1 MGHIRIGRLPKRHGW
16 DSVIAALQVETK
28 ADNEIMGDAAKAAAK
43 SLGVAKYQGSL
54 NLCYW
59 LFLSLVR
66 AARSEDFLDGLRQL
80 GLVMKPDASAAA
92 FVTATTGL
100 ARARLRESGWLAVTD
115 ELALQAFQTAVG
127 DCLLQDATTLFGAD
141 IESVQMALRKM
152 STKDNVAKV
161 ARRFFSEFMYRILA
175 RAFERRLSDALAKGD
190 RFRSTDDLSEFHS
203 RLRAYCWDVSKIV
216 EEYSGG
222 WYSKHTWL
230 GDLGEKQTARFTGY
244 AIEKLFS
251 ELSIGAQ

>member
-1 MGHIRIGRLPKRHGW
+1 M
-16 DSVIAALQVETK
+16 
-28 ADNEIMGDAAKAAAK
+28 NDAAKAAAQ

-66 AARSEDFLDGLRQL
+66 ASRTEDFVASLREIGLRIQ
-80 GLVMKPDASAAA
+80 PDTSAAA
-92 FVTATTGL
+92 FVTATAAL
-100 ARARLRESGWLAVTD
+100 ARTRLRDSGWLAITD
-115 ELALQAFQTAVG
+115 ELALQAFQTAIG
-127 DCLLQDATTLFGAD
+127 DCILENATTLFGAD
-141 IESVQMALRKM
+141 LESVQGTLRKM

-161 ARRFFSEFMYRILA
+161 ARRFFGEFMYRILA
-175 RAFERRLSDALAKGD
+175 RAFERQLSDALADGD
-190 RFRSTDDLSEFHS
+190 RFHTTDDLADFHS

-230 GDLGEKQTARFTGY
+230 GDVGEKQTARFTGY
-244 AIEKLFS
+244 AVQKLFS
-251 ELSIGAQ
+251 ELIAGQK